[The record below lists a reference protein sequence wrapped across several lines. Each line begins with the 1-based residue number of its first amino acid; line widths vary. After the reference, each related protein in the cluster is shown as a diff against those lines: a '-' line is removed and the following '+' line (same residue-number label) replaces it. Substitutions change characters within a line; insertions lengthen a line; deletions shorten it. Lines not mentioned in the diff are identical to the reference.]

1 MSSTPRVTRREH
13 EFEPQH
19 GLPEQL
25 PAGER
30 LLWQGAPAWR
40 RVARHALHWNKLA
53 LYFALLIVWRLGS
66 QIADGAGFGQALV
79 AALPAATLFAI
90 GLALVA
96 GLAWLTARTT
106 AYTLTDR
113 RVVMRVGIV
122 LTVTYN
128 LPLTRVDAA
137 HLRPLGAGHGDIA
150 LALKPDVRI
159 AWLHLWPH
167 VRPWRLVRTQPMLR
181 GLPDAERVA
190 RLLGDAWAMANAQ
203 PAAQAV
209 AVAAAPTAATP
220 GTARAGSAS
229 PALPAAPVAS
239 RGAAAMPDA
248 GRIAPALA
256 GR

>member
-1 MSSTPRVTRREH
+1 MSSTPRMTRREH

-19 GLPEQL
+19 GLPEPL

-40 RVARHALHWNKLA
+40 RVARHAFHWNKLA
-53 LYFALLIVWRLGS
+53 LYFALLIAWRVGS
-66 QIADGAGFGQALV
+66 QIADGAGWVQALA

-96 GLAWLTARTT
+96 AMAWLTAHAT

-128 LPLTRVDAA
+128 LPLTRIDAA
-137 HLRPLGAGHGDIA
+137 HLRPLGSGVGDIA

-181 GLPDAERVA
+181 ALPDAECVA
-190 RLLGDAWAMANAQ
+190 RLLGDAWAAANAQ
-203 PAAQAV
+203 TVSQPV
-209 AVAAAPTAATP
+209 A
-220 GTARAGSAS
+220 
-229 PALPAAPVAS
+229 PALA
-239 RGAAAMPDA
+239 GAAASSGSTPGGPRPATALPRSGAALPEA
-248 GRIAPALA
+248 GCIAPALA